1 MSPSAGSAA
10 RIINDPRWTALV
22 TRDPAADGQFV
33 YSVSSTGIYC
43 RATCAAR
50 RPRPEHVAFHATPG
64 EAERCGFRPCRRCC
78 PEQPPFAVRQAG
90 KIAEL
95 CRFID
100 TADHLPTLAELAE
113 RCALSAGHLQRIFK
127 AVTGLSPKAYCAT
140 QRGLRVR
147 DELTRSASVTDA
159 IFAAGYNSNGRF
171 YEESNQLLGMTPSTY
186 RAGGVNTE
194 IRFATGEC
202 SLGAILVAQ
211 SERGICAI
219 LLGDEPQALVDDLCL
234 RFGAATL
241 IAGDPS
247 FTQLVARVVAF
258 VEKPQLGLDLPLD
271 LRGTVFQQ
279 RVWQVLRAIP
289 AGQTTNYSEIAQRIG
304 MPRAVRAVAS
314 AIAANPLAIA
324 VPCHRVLRS
333 DGTLSGYRWGVSRKK
348 KLLEREAGK

>member
-1 MSPSAGSAA
+1 MSADTETAV
-10 RIINDPRWTALV
+10 RILNDPRWAALV
-22 TRDPAADGQFV
+22 ARDPAADGQFV

-50 RPRPEHVAFHATPG
+50 RPRPAHVAFHATPA
-64 EAERCGFRPCRRCC
+64 EAARCGFRPCRRCC
-78 PEQPPFAVRQAG
+78 PELPPLAVRQAG

-100 TADHLPTLAELAE
+100 SADHLPTLAELGA
-113 RCALSAGHLQRIFK
+113 RCALSAGHLQRLFK
-127 AVTGLSPKAYCAT
+127 AITGLSPKAYCNA

-147 DELTRSASVTDA
+147 NELTRSASVTEA

-171 YEESNQLLGMTPSTY
+171 YEASSQLLGMTPSAY
-186 RAGGVNTE
+186 RAGGANAE
-194 IRFATGEC
+194 ILFATGEC

-211 SERGICAI
+211 SARGVCAI
-219 LLGDEPQALVDDLCL
+219 LLGDEPQALVDDLRL
-234 RFGAATL
+234 RFRAATL
-241 IAGDPS
+241 IAGDAS

-258 VEKPQLGLDLPLD
+258 VDAPQLGLDLPLD

-279 RVWQVLRAIP
+279 RVWQALRAIP
-289 AGQTTNYSEIAQRIG
+289 AGQTTSYSEIARRIG
-304 MPRAVRAVAS
+304 MPKAVRAVAS
-314 AIAANPLAIA
+314 AIAANPLAVA

-333 DGTLSGYRWGVSRKK
+333 SGALSGYRWGVSRKK